1 MDVESK
7 EESLPPGFRF
17 HPTDEELVT
26 YYLTQ
31 KSSDSSFTGRAIADV
46 DLNKCEPWD
55 LPGKARMGEREWYF
69 FSMRDRKYP
78 TGLRT
83 NRATTAGYWKTT
95 GKDKEVI
102 GGGAA
107 AAATE
112 LVGMK
117 KTLVFYKGRAPRGE
131 KTNWVMHEYR
141 LHSKP
146 AYKNY
151 KEEWVLCRVFQK
163 SQGTKKPPLSQPRS
177 NPYTL
182 ESAVLPTIQ
191 FNPLHRHVGDVGRG
205 YAELAELTRA
215 AFRGIT
221 GMNSP
226 LQPLPS
232 SITLS
237 SLTPA
242 TPTWHPAPYVPPSL
256 HVGIDTH
263 VPASGL
269 PPSCILQTDAGIQQ
283 AEPYAE
289 GGLWPSY

>member
-1 MDVESK
+1 
-7 EESLPPGFRF
+7 
-17 HPTDEELVT
+17 
-26 YYLTQ
+26 
-31 KSSDSSFTGRAIADV
+31 
-46 DLNKCEPWD
+46 
-55 LPGKARMGEREWYF
+55 MGEREWYF

-102 GGGAA
+102 GGAAA

-117 KTLVFYKGRAPRGE
+117 KTLVFYKGGRRAGRRPTGSC
-131 KTNWVMHEYR
+131 TSTAPLQAR
-141 LHSKP
+141 LQELQSK
-146 AYKNY
+146 KLQ
-151 KEEWVLCRVFQK
+151 WVLCRVFQK

-182 ESAVLPTIQ
+182 ESAAPPTIQ
-191 FNPLHRHVGDVGRG
+191 FNPLHRHVGNVGRG

-226 LQPLPS
+226 LQPLPAASPYLVSPLQLPRGTRLLTYRPRSTSASTRTCQSRACRPAAS
-232 SITLS
+232 SR
-237 SLTPA
+237 LTREFSRLN
-242 TPTWHPAPYVPPSL
+242 PTRRA
-256 HVGIDTH
+256 
-263 VPASGL
+263 ASGL
-269 PPSCILQTDAGIQQ
+269 LTNPPCLQWSRLSTRSCNVM
-283 AEPYAE
+283 
-289 GGLWPSY
+289 